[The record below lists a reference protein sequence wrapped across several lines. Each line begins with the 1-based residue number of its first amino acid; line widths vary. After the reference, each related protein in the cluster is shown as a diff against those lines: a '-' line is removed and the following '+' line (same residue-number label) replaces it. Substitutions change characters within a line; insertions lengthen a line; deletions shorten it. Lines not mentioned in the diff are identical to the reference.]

1 MAGEDLFKIPFQ
13 NYSNEN
19 TYDGRKNINIKEIK
33 AMNQKVGTKA
43 LLTTKDIF

>member
-19 TYDGRKNINIKEIK
+19 TYDGSKNIKDIK
-33 AMNQKVGTKA
+33 AMNQKVGIKA